1 MMDDSLDSSH
11 LNGHG
16 KEGVYL
22 KDMLRIRLNRTGKKL
37 SNQKQF
43 NISFIRNIGS
53 SDYKQRY
60 YILEP
65 DKTLRDA

>member
-1 MMDDSLDSSH
+1 MDDSLDSSH
-11 LNGHG
+11 LKGHG

-43 NISFIRNIGS
+43 NMSFIRNIGS

-65 DKTLRDA
+65 DKTLQDA